1 MKKRRVKLED
11 IARKLNI
18 SIATVSRAL
27 DKNPRVKLATREK
40 VLKMAQAMGY
50 MPNQIAKS
58 LSSGK
63 TNIIGVIIPRYDEPF
78 FIEACRGIDHYAR
91 SHNYK
96 ILISSSRNSFD
107 FERENLISFER
118 GLVDGIILCPSHDT
132 ETFAHI
138 RSIIDK
144 EIPVV
149 LFDNIREMVKGADH
163 VLINDDKASFS
174 AVEFFIK
181 NGRKNIAFI
190 GGIKEKKVF
199 QDRYKGYLE
208 ALKKHNIPIDKE
220 MIFHCNSIDREFED
234 DEISGFLKKLSKKPD
249 AVFTCTDNYGLLA
262 MKTLIKMGYKIP
274 EDIAIIGFGD
284 LGLGDVFV
292 PSLSCVAQPSFEMGK
307 KAAELLIDQLNKSEE
322 ETLPK
327 KVIKLKTH
335 LVHRDSTRFKKVNFH
350 I

>member
-1 MKKRRVKLED
+1 MLLEKRFLKRHRQWVICPIKL
-11 IARKLNI
+11 
-18 SIATVSRAL
+18 
-27 DKNPRVKLATREK
+27 PR
-40 VLKMAQAMGY
+40 
-50 MPNQIAKS
+50 S

-63 TNIIGVIIPRYDEPF
+63 TNLIGVIIPRYDEPF

-96 ILISSSRNSFD
+96 ILISSSRNSFE

-138 RSIIDK
+138 RSIINK

-149 LFDNIREMVKGADH
+149 LFDNIREMVAGADH
-163 VLINDDKASFS
+163 VLIEDDKASFS

-199 QDRYKGYLE
+199 QDRFKGYLD
-208 ALKKHNIPIDKE
+208 ALKHYNIPIDDE

-234 DEISGFLKKLSKKPD
+234 GEISGFLKSLSKNPD

-274 EDIAIIGFGD
+274 KE
-284 LGLGDVFV
+284 
-292 PSLSCVAQPSFEMGK
+292 C
-307 KAAELLIDQLNKSEE
+307 
-322 ETLPK
+322 
-327 KVIKLKTH
+327 
-335 LVHRDSTRFKKVNFH
+335 FH
-350 I
+350 HWFW